1 MPSSTVKRLVVA
13 FRLRTFI
20 FTDVFERK
28 CQVGVFALDDADL
41 AKGAS
46 ADNS

>member
-1 MPSSTVKRLVVA
+1 MPSSTVKRLVVV

-28 CQVGVFALDDADL
+28 SQVGVFALDDADL